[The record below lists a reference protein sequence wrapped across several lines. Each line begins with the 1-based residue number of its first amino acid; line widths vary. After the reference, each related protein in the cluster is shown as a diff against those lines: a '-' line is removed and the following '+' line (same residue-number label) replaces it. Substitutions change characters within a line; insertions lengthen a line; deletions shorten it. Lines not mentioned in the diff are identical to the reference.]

1 MSRAELLS
9 PAGDFQTAL
18 AAFAAGA
25 DAVYCGLAEFSA
37 RAYARNLTVGELS
50 DLVAVARKSGR
61 RVYVTFNTLIDE
73 DRLGDAVEGLS
84 RIAEV
89 GPDGLIVQDIG
100 VASLVRR
107 HFPSLE
113 LHASTQMVAH
123 NLEGALALKEL
134 GFRRVV
140 LARELSL
147 PEIAAIARSCGARRT
162 CDDGRPEL
170 ELEVFV
176 HGALCYSISGLCL
189 FGAMENGRSGN
200 RGTCPYCCRGK
211 VSSRTHVPAA
221 SRVPRDAPTALHPFS
236 MKDLRLGEDARRL
249 VEAGVTSLKIE
260 GRMKSSLYVASVTRH
275 YRDILDGA
283 PQRVSPSDLETVFSR
298 RTTKLYFDGRDDA
311 ASPVDPG
318 TPGHLGAYVGV
329 VKKVTRDRD
338 GRSWLRF
345 HALRGLEKHDGLQ
358 FDATGADGRH
368 LGLGVGEMRLAIS
381 RSPVFEAAAGSDVE
395 VLLPDEAGLA
405 DRLRPGQGVYC
416 SMSNAVRRMF
426 PAPSFRSGECDG
438 GCAVDVRVSLRRDSA
453 AASAR
458 MCGEAWSEAGTAS
471 ASTTGLSLS
480 PARTPER
487 TEGAV
492 RNAFAKLGGTG
503 YRLRGLVVDDPDGL
517 FAPASRLNE
526 LRRDLVADLD
536 RIRGEA
542 RRAKVGAAMRDVA
555 VAGGADVAPA
565 PAKTVKIRPE
575 QPVPDGEWDEVV
587 VAVGAETEDAG
598 VIAVADAAGGWSG
611 VRVALPVYTPEPS
624 FGRLRRMVKRLRRAG
639 CGKWE
644 CADLATLRLLRALGV
659 DDITADWTLPAFNA
673 PALGALS
680 SLGVRR
686 FVASPENGTANLRFL
701 AESGFAVE
709 FLVRQST
716 PLFVS
721 LTKPADYESDA
732 IRSFRRDGLWVTTRT
747 SPRAF
752 DRPPGA
758 STRLDLS
765 WDPPSC

>member
-18 AAFAAGA
+18 AALAAGA

-37 RAYARNLTVGELS
+37 RAYAQNLTVGELS

-73 DRLGDAVEGLS
+73 GRLGDAIEGLS
-84 RIAEV
+84 RIAEI
-89 GPDGLIVQDIG
+89 GPDGLIVQDLG
-100 VASLVRR
+100 VASLVRQ

-147 PEIAAIARSCGARRT
+147 SEIAAIARSCGAHRM
-162 CDDGRPEL
+162 CADGRPEL

-189 FGAMENGRSGN
+189 FGAMEKGRSGN
-200 RGTCPYCCRGK
+200 RGMCPYCCRTPQHH
-211 VSSRTHVPAA
+211 RAANA
-221 SRVPRDAPTALHPFS
+221 SRSARPEAVYPFS
-236 MKDLRLGEDARRL
+236 MKDLRLGEDVRRL
-249 VEAGVTSLKIE
+249 VEAGVSSLKIE

-283 PQRVSPSDLETVFSR
+283 PQRVSPFDLATVFSR
-298 RTTKLYFDGRDDA
+298 RTTKLYFNGRDDA
-311 ASPVDPG
+311 VSPVDPG
-318 TPGHLGAYVGV
+318 TPGHLGAFVGT

-338 GRSWLRF
+338 GRGWLRF

-358 FDATGADGRH
+358 FDVTGADGRH
-368 LGLGVGEMRLAIS
+368 LGMGIGEMRLAIS

-395 VLLPDEAGLA
+395 VLLPDEAGFA
-405 DRLRPGQGVYC
+405 DCLRPGQGIYC
-416 SMSNAVRRMF
+416 SMSNAVKRMF
-426 PAPSFRSGECDG
+426 PAPSFRSGECEG
-438 GCAVDVRVSLRRDSA
+438 GCAVDVRVSLRKESV

-458 MCGEAWSEAGTAS
+458 MCGEAWSEAGMAS
-471 ASTTGLSLS
+471 ASATGLALS

-492 RNAFAKLGGTG
+492 RDAFAKLGGTG
-503 YRLRGLVVDDPDGL
+503 YRLHGLVVDDPDGL
-517 FAPASRLNE
+517 FAPASRLNA

-536 RIRGEA
+536 RLRGEA
-542 RRAKVGAAMRDVA
+542 RRTKVDAVLRDINA
-555 VAGGADVAPA
+555 IGGAETAPM
-565 PAKTVKIRPE
+565 PVKTVKILPE
-575 QPVPDGEWDEVV
+575 QSVPDGEWDEVV
-587 VAVGAETEDAG
+587 VAVGAETEDVG
-598 VIAVADAAGGWSG
+598 VLAVAAAAGGWG
-611 VRVALPVYTPEPS
+611 VVRVALPVYTPEPS
-624 FGRLRRMVKRLRRAG
+624 FGHLRRIVKRLRRAG
-639 CGKWE
+639 CEKWE
-644 CADLATLRLLRALGV
+644 CADLATLRLLRTLGV
-659 DDITADWTLPAFNA
+659 TDITADWTLSAFNA

-686 FVASPENGTANLRFL
+686 FVASPENGTTNLRFL

-716 PLFVS
+716 PLFIS
-721 LTKPADYESDA
+721 LTKPADYESDT

-747 SPRAF
+747 SPRTF
-752 DRPPGA
+752 DHPQGS

-765 WDPPSC
+765 WDPPQC